1 MRRGERQE
9 VNPLYLTPT
18 ADREVPVLNY
28 HFDWSIITSGTYH
41 EWLVSGLKITLK
53 ISAISIVL
61 SFALGLTIAV
71 MRMSGNRLLRWLAYA
86 YLEFFRNTPLLVQIF
101 FWYFGSY
108 KILPTAV
115 NDWLNA
121 TGFEFAAAV
130 IALTIYTSAFIA
142 EDIRSGV
149 LSIPKEQMEAA
160 RSAGFSYL
168 RSMQYII
175 LPQAVRITIPPLV
188 NQFLNVAKNSS
199 LAMTIGV
206 MEITYQARQV
216 ESYTFKGF
224 EAFTAATVVYLT
236 LSLVLTALVNLYN
249 EKVLNIHKAV

>member
-1 MRRGERQE
+1 MLSYQ
-9 VNPLYLTPT
+9 
-18 ADREVPVLNY
+18 
-28 HFDWSIITSGTYH
+28 FDWSVVTTGKYF
-41 EWLVSGLKITLK
+41 EWLVSGLGLTLQL
-53 ISAISIVL
+53 SAAGIVL
-61 SFALGLTIAV
+61 SFLLGLLIAV
-71 MRMSGNRLLRWLAYA
+71 LRMSHFSPLRWFAHV

-108 KILPTAV
+108 KLLPMAV
-115 NDWLNA
+115 NEWLNS
-121 TGFEFAAAV
+121 TNFEFAAAL

-160 RSAGFSYL
+160 RSAGFSYI

-175 LPQAVRITIPPLV
+175 LPQAVRITVPPLI
-188 NQFLNVAKNSS
+188 NQFLNLAKNSS

-206 MEITYQARQV
+206 MELTYQARQV

-224 EAFTAATVVYLT
+224 EAFTAATLVYLV
-236 LSLVLTALVNLYN
+236 LSVVITALMDQYN
-249 EKVLNIHKAV
+249 NRVLNPQRG

>member
-1 MRRGERQE
+1 M
-9 VNPLYLTPT
+9 LKYK
-18 ADREVPVLNY
+18 
-28 HFDWSIITSGTYH
+28 FDWAVVLSGTYYD
-41 EWLVSGLKITLK
+41 WLVSGVKVTIQL
-53 ISAISIVL
+53 SVVSIAL
-61 SFALGLTIAV
+61 AFLLGLTIAV
-71 MRMSGNRLLRWLAYA
+71 MRMSKLRPVRWFAHG

-115 NDWLNA
+115 NDWLVSTN
-121 TGFEFAAAV
+121 FEFASAV

-160 RSAGFSYL
+160 RSSGFSFL
-168 RSMQYII
+168 RSMRYII
-175 LPQAVRITIPPLV
+175 LPQAVRITIPPLI
-188 NQFLNVAKNSS
+188 NQFLNVVKNSS

-206 MEITYQARQV
+206 AELTYQARQV

-224 EAFTAATVVYLT
+224 EAFTAATVVYLAMSIIIT
-236 LSLVLTALVNLYN
+236 VMVTWYSKTILSPL
-249 EKVLNIHKAV
+249 KAR

>member
-1 MRRGERQE
+1 M
-9 VNPLYLTPT
+9 
-18 ADREVPVLNY
+18 LNY
-28 HFDWSIITSGTYH
+28 HFDWSIVTSGKYF
-41 EWLVSGLKITLK
+41 EWLASGFKVTLEL
-53 ISAISIVL
+53 STVGIVC
-61 SFALGLTIAV
+61 SFLLGLLIAV
-71 MRMSGNRLLRWLAYA
+71 MRMSHFRPVRWLACA

-108 KILPTAV
+108 KILPQGV
-115 NDWLNA
+115 NDWLNS
-121 TGFEFAAAV
+121 TSFEFAAAV

-175 LPQAVRITIPPLV
+175 LPQAVRVTVPPLV
-188 NQFLNVAKNSS
+188 NQFLNLAKNSS

-206 MEITYQARQV
+206 MELTYQARQV

-224 EAFTAATVVYLT
+224 EAFTAATLVYLGI
-236 LSLVLTALVNLYN
+236 SVAITALVHQYN
-249 EKVLNIHKAV
+249 VRILNPHRA

>member
-1 MRRGERQE
+1 M
-9 VNPLYLTPT
+9 
-18 ADREVPVLNY
+18 LNY
-28 HFDWSIITSGTYH
+28 TFDWSIITSGKYFD
-41 EWLVSGLKITLK
+41 WLIAGLITTLK
-53 ISAISIVL
+53 LSAISIVL
-61 SFALGLTIAV
+61 AFILGLLVAV
-71 MRMSGNRLLRWLAYA
+71 MRMSDNKPVRWVAHA

-108 KILPTAV
+108 KILPTV
-115 NDWLNA
+115 INDWLNS
-121 TGFEFAAAV
+121 TNFEFAAAV

-175 LPQAVRITIPPLV
+175 LPQAVRLTVPPLV
-188 NQFLNVAKNSS
+188 NQFLNLAKNSS

-206 MEITYQARQV
+206 MELTYQARQV

-224 EAFTAATVVYLT
+224 EAFTAATVVYVAI
-236 LSLVLTALVNLYN
+236 SLVITALVNIYN
-249 EKVLNIHKAV
+249 EKVLNIHKAA

>member
-1 MRRGERQE
+1 M
-9 VNPLYLTPT
+9 LT
-18 ADREVPVLNY
+18 Y
-28 HFDWSIITSGTYH
+28 QFDWSIVTSGKYF
-41 EWLVSGLKITLK
+41 EWLVSGLMLTLQ
-53 ISAISIVL
+53 ISTVGIVF
-61 SFALGLTIAV
+61 SFIIGLLIAV
-71 MRMSGNRLLRWLAYA
+71 MRMSHIRPVRWFAHA

-108 KILPTAV
+108 KILPV
-115 NDWLNA
+115 FINDWLNK
-121 TGFEFAAAV
+121 TGFEFAAAA

-206 MEITYQARQV
+206 MEMTYQARQV

-224 EAFTAATVVYLT
+224 EAFTAATVVYLV
-236 LSLVLTALVNLYN
+236 LSIVITALVNLYN
-249 EKVLNIHKAV
+249 EKVLNIHKAA

>member
-1 MRRGERQE
+1 
-9 VNPLYLTPT
+9 
-18 ADREVPVLNY
+18 VLSY

-41 EWLVSGLKITLK
+41 DWLVAVVIVTLK
-53 ISAISIVL
+53 LSVISIAL
-61 SFALGLTIAV
+61 SFIAGLVIAV
-71 MRMSGNRLLRWLAYA
+71 MRMGRNRPLRWFALA

-108 KILPTAV
+108 RILPMVV
-115 NDWLNA
+115 NDWLNEV
-121 TGFEFAAAV
+121 GFEFAAAV

-160 RSAGFSYL
+160 RSSGFSYL
-168 RSMQYII
+168 QSMRYII
-175 LPQAVRITIPPLV
+175 LPQAVRITIPPLI
-188 NQFLNVAKNSS
+188 NQFLNLAKNSS

-206 MEITYQARQV
+206 MELTYQARQV

-224 EAFTAATVVYLT
+224 EAFTAATVVYVVI
-236 LSLVLTALVNLYN
+236 SLAITYAVNLYN
-249 EKVLNIHKAV
+249 DRVLNIHRAH